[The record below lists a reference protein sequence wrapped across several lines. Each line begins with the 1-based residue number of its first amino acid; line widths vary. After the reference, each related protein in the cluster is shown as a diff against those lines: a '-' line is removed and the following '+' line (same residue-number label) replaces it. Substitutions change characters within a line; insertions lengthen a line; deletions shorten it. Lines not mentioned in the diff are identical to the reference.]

1 MAFSCKRRGFCPF
14 YGARRMAQTAAHLVE
29 HVIDQVPVQEAF
41 AKAMQLGE
49 PLANIV
55 MPQFSGKRSI
65 GF

>member
-1 MAFSCKRRGFCPF
+1 
-14 YGARRMAQTAAHLVE
+14 MAQTAAHLVE